1 MAAPHG
7 MRDLNSLAG
16 VIPVPL
22 NSLAGVIPVP
32 LNSLAGVI
40 PVPPEVEAQSP
51 NHWIAKELP
60 ELPFFLRLN
69 NILLYVY
76 ACFSDPFAC

>member
-1 MAAPHG
+1 
-7 MRDLNSLAG
+7 MRD
-16 VIPVPL
+16 
-22 NSLAGVIPVP
+22 